1 MMGVLSNQSEK
12 FLAIQKPISFKPNKL
27 KPKKDDHS
35 QSEPRAFSNKLAISE
50 ERRQRDNSE
59 PKAKRPAWTDDQQ
72 ESKPV
77 VRELSSDESEKACE
91 HLDQKTSPSRSGKSA
106 ATHSKAKNC
115 LVCDQ
120 RQLNTIFFPC
130 AHNATCLE
138 CSSALSECP
147 ICGTP
152 ITKIVKIY
160 F

>member
-1 MMGVLSNQSEK
+1 MGVLSNQQEK
-12 FLAIQKPISFKPNKL
+12 FLAIQKPLSFKPNKL
-27 KPKKDDHS
+27 KPKTDNHS
-35 QSEPRAFSNKLAISE
+35 QSVPRAFSNKLTISE
-50 ERRQRDNSE
+50 ERRQRDHSE

-77 VRELSSDESEKACE
+77 IRELSNESEKEYE
-91 HLDQKTSPSRSGKSA
+91 HLDPKTSSAHSCKSA
-106 ATHSKAKNC
+106 ATHSKARTC

-147 ICGTP
+147 ICSTP